1 MKVKNQQLQYFS
13 RTQTG
18 VDSLP
23 TMYQSPLIFVF
34 EIDPQRLALSD
45 FPLLSYQIIS
55 FLMSL
60 LSALKT
66 LFKSR
71 LSGVGIASYW
81 YSYVVDSKS
90 YVVLVLL
97 IVLANSSSPA
107 AFDPPKERNKTSTRE
122 KMTSV
127 LVQNICFACESE
139 KVVLS
144 LERERILPN
153 GEKNKASKE
162 MSNAID
168 SLKESS
174 ILVTL
179 RHQNSSPP
187 YHYVVYAIEI
197 RPKLWLTTKVTSGLH
212 PEVSG

>member
-1 MKVKNQQLQYFS
+1 VSGDGKNRYI
-13 RTQTG
+13 R
-18 VDSLP
+18 
-23 TMYQSPLIFVF
+23 
-34 EIDPQRLALSD
+34 
-45 FPLLSYQIIS
+45 
-55 FLMSL
+55 
-60 LSALKT
+60 
-66 LFKSR
+66 FKNTPR
-71 LSGVGIASYW
+71 KPGDG
-81 YSYVVDSKS
+81 
-90 YVVLVLL
+90 
-97 IVLANSSSPA
+97 
-107 AFDPPKERNKTSTRE
+107 RGG
-122 KMTSV
+122 
-127 LVQNICFACESE
+127 FACESE